1 MTNFTMIE
9 NEIFNYSI
17 SGQAFKLYCLLKSY
31 CFYGKTL
38 CYPSQKTLA
47 GKLNKSVRTIQ
58 RNLSELVKAGLIKIK
73 RRGSVS
79 NIYELIGISNSSS
92 SIDTSIKKTLEKGKP
107 KNSNWKNYS
116 NKKQDLFNNYEQR
129 NYDFEKLENALLGN
143 SPIPQNIYELLK

>member
-31 CFYGKTL
+31 CFYDKTL

-58 RNLSELVKAGLIKIK
+58 RNLSELVKVGLIKIK

-92 SIDTSIKKTLEKGKP
+92 SIDTSIKKTLEKSKP
-107 KNSNWKNYS
+107 KDSNWKNYS

-143 SPIPQNIYELLK
+143 SPVPQNIYELLK